1 MLITSDENSHPYIAF
16 SITIKG
22 WRWCWRRTAAE
33 CATAVTHGQV
43 RGADPPEQ
51 LARLLL
57 RLVRLAPMPADPLR
71 VRKWHRQASDC
82 RESRHRPTYVARP
95 GFEPLASPA
104 PTRGGS
110 YFFFFFFSAS
120 CERRRDGRQS
130 DERAA
135 DLIVFDRG
143 APRSIPMGPIGTHWD
158 PTDGLQHAGGAAAR
172 APAEALA
179 RTRAARAS
187 PPAPALARS
196 RAARSRSSAVGPHLR
211 ACDDHRSDLVCD
223 VFGLCLPQGI
233 SQSFFLLIF
242 VGSLYFVKPSCAFV
256 R

>member
-82 RESRHRPTYVARP
+82 RESRHRPTHTATTAAQPPAAASCCVAGRRLVCVGQVP
-95 GFEPLASPA
+95 PHVPRRAAERRAGRGPHRLRSRCASPH
-104 PTRGGS
+104 
-110 YFFFFFFSAS
+110 
-120 CERRRDGRQS
+120 E
-130 DERAA
+130 
-135 DLIVFDRG
+135 
-143 APRSIPMGPIGTHWD
+143 THWDPD
-158 PTDGLQHAGGAAAR
+158 PTDGLAARWWSCRECTRRSACAHARRARLQRQPSRAAAR
-172 APAEALA
+172 LA
-179 RTRAARAS
+179 RAPRLWDPTCVRAMIIALTLCAMFSDFVCRRAS
-187 PPAPALARS
+187 RSLFFFSLSLAQCI
-196 RAARSRSSAVGPHLR
+196 SRSSPV
-211 ACDDHRSDLVCD
+211 
-223 VFGLCLPQGI
+223 
-233 SQSFFLLIF
+233 LL
-242 VGSLYFVKPSCAFV
+242 SA
-256 R
+256 

>member
-110 YFFFFFFSAS
+110 YFFFIIFSVP

-143 APRSIPMGPIGTHWD
+143 APHPMRPIGIPRD
-158 PTDGLQHAGGAAAR
+158 PTDGLAAR
-172 APAEALA
+172 WWSCRECTRRSACAHARRARLA
-179 RTRAARAS
+179 ASAS
-187 PPAPALARS
+187 P
-196 RAARSRSSAVGPHLR
+196 RAQPR
-211 ACDDHRSDLVCD
+211 
-223 VFGLCLPQGI
+223 
-233 SQSFFLLIF
+233 
-242 VGSLYFVKPSCAFV
+242 GSLGFLGCGTPPACV

>member
-82 RESRHRPTYVARP
+82 RESRHRPTHTATTAAQPPAAASCCVAGRRLVCVGQVP
-95 GFEPLASPA
+95 PHVPRRAAERRAGRGPHRLRSRCASPH
-104 PTRGGS
+104 
-110 YFFFFFFSAS
+110 
-120 CERRRDGRQS
+120 E
-130 DERAA
+130 
-135 DLIVFDRG
+135 
-143 APRSIPMGPIGTHWD
+143 THWD
-158 PTDGLQHAGGAAAR
+158 PARPHRWAGGTLVELPRVHPQKRLRARAPRAPRRQRQPSRAAAR
-172 APAEALA
+172 LA
-179 RTRAARAS
+179 RIPRLWDPTCVRAMIIALTLCAMFSDFVCRRAS
-187 PPAPALARS
+187 RSLFFFSFSLA
-196 RAARSRSSAVGPHLR
+196 H
-211 ACDDHRSDLVCD
+211 C
-223 VFGLCLPQGI
+223 I
-233 SQSFFLLIF
+233 S
-242 VGSLYFVKPSCAFV
+242 
-256 R
+256 

>member
-82 RESRHRPTYVARP
+82 RESRHRPTHTATTAAQP
-95 GFEPLASPA
+95 PA
-104 PTRGGS
+104 A
-110 YFFFFFFSAS
+110 AS
-120 CERRRDGRQS
+120 CCVAGRRLVCVGQVPPHVPRRAAERRAGRGPHRLRS
-130 DERAA
+130 RCAA
-135 DLIVFDRG
+135 LHRTPW
-143 APRSIPMGPIGTHWD
+143 APLGPIGTPPMGCSTRVELPRVRPQKRLRARAPRAPRRQRQPSRAAARLARIPRLWD
-158 PTDGLQHAGGAAAR
+158 PTCVR
-172 APAEALA
+172 AMIIALTLCA
-179 RTRAARAS
+179 MISDFVCRRAS
-187 PPAPALARS
+187 RSLFFFSLSLAQCI
-196 RAARSRSSAVGPHLR
+196 SRSSPV
-211 ACDDHRSDLVCD
+211 
-223 VFGLCLPQGI
+223 
-233 SQSFFLLIF
+233 LL
-242 VGSLYFVKPSCAFV
+242 SA
-256 R
+256 